1 MARLPVLALP
11 SEMPMPEAPSRQVTW
26 SIEPVGEECLLVAIR
41 DDGLRIAQLHDT
53 REAAEAH
60 ALQLYAYLIETTS
73 ACPPDA
79 EAC

>member
-1 MARLPVLALP
+1 M
-11 SEMPMPEAPSRQVTW
+11 SMPETTSRRVTW
-26 SIEPVGEECLLVAIR
+26 SIEAVGEECLLVAIR

-60 ALQLYAYLIETTS
+60 ALQLYAYLVEATS

>member
-1 MARLPVLALP
+1 MQTPDRP
-11 SEMPMPEAPSRQVTW
+11 SHRVTW
-26 SIEPVGEECLLVAIR
+26 SIEAVGEECLLVAIR

-53 REAAEAH
+53 REAAEVH
-60 ALQLYAYLIETTS
+60 ARQLYAYLIEATI

>member
-1 MARLPVLALP
+1 
-11 SEMPMPEAPSRQVTW
+11 MPMPELAPRRVTW
-26 SIEPVGEECLLVAIR
+26 SIEAIGEECLLVAIR

-60 ALQLYAYLIETTS
+60 ARQLYAYLIEKTS

>member
-1 MARLPVLALP
+1 
-11 SEMPMPEAPSRQVTW
+11 MPMTDGPGRRVTW
-26 SIEPVGEECLLVAIR
+26 SIEAVGDECLLVAIR

-60 ALQLYAYLIETTS
+60 ALQLYAYLIEATG

-79 EAC
+79 AC

>member
-1 MARLPVLALP
+1 MPLPQP
-11 SEMPMPEAPSRQVTW
+11 PHRVTW
-26 SIEPVGEECLLVAIR
+26 SIETVGEECLLVAIR

-60 ALQLYAYLIETTS
+60 AQRLYAYLIEATS

>member
-1 MARLPVLALP
+1 MQTPDRPP
-11 SEMPMPEAPSRQVTW
+11 HHVTW
-26 SIEPVGEECLLVAIR
+26 SIEAVGEECLLVAIR

-53 REAAEAH
+53 REAAEVH
-60 ALQLYAYLIETTS
+60 ARQLYAYLIEATS

>member
-1 MARLPVLALP
+1 MLMPQLP
-11 SEMPMPEAPSRQVTW
+11 SRRVTW
-26 SIEPVGEECLLVAIR
+26 SIEAVGEECLLVAIR

-60 ALQLYAYLIETTS
+60 ARRLYDYLIETTS

>member
-1 MARLPVLALP
+1 
-11 SEMPMPEAPSRQVTW
+11 MPMPEAPSRQVTW